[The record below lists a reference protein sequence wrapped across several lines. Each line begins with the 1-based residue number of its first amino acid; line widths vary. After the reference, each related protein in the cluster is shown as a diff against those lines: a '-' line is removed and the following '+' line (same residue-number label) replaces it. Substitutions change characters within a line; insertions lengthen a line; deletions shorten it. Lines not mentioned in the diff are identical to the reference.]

1 MLHSPSHRLRV
12 VAVGGD
18 VGEARRASRRRL
30 AHGAP
35 QHRDHLGTVDGGVGV
50 CAVGDALGFR
60 PILCLFIPSITAA
73 QIRVILPCQNR
84 PKLGA
89 GGGAVGRVGGLVHA
103 VHEAAGADKADGVLR
118 PMVLGVGKILRII
131 NDFDRRAAVHGQL
144 DAVLRGQGVLDDLL
158 GAIGMDEHRHRAGI
172 CVGNG
177 NLHLGFPCPLGQ
189 LDAHGGGGAAVAGG
203 LDLDR
208 SLDRLAVLLCVLDG
222 LVAQLG
228 RRLGF
233 AVFVGLDRAR
243 GAVGGG
249 ALRDGAAVGLGSG
262 FDLGAVGLGGRHGG
276 AAGRAA
282 GLRGRCAA
290 GGTAAR
296 RAAVRG
302 KAPRSAEHHGR
313 AL

>member
-1 MLHSPSHRLRV
+1 
-12 VAVGGD
+12 
-18 VGEARRASRRRL
+18 
-30 AHGAP
+30 
-35 QHRDHLGTVDGGVGV
+35 
-50 CAVGDALGFR
+50 
-60 PILCLFIPSITAA
+60 
-73 QIRVILPCQNR
+73 
-84 PKLGA
+84 
-89 GGGAVGRVGGLVHA
+89 
-103 VHEAAGADKADGVLR
+103 
-118 PMVLGVGKILRII
+118 MVLGVGKILRII
-131 NDFDRRAAVHGQL
+131 HNFDRRAAVHGQL
-144 DAVLRGQGVLDDLL
+144 DAVLRGQGVFDDLL
-158 GAIGMDEHRHRAGI
+158 GAIGMDEDCHRAGLY
-172 CVGNG
+172 VGDG
-177 NLHLGFPCPLGQ
+177 NFHLGVAGILGQ
-189 LDAHGGGGAAVAGG
+189 LDLDGGGGVGVAGG

-262 FDLGAVGLGGRHGG
+262 FDLGAVGLGGSFGFGG
-276 AAGRAA
+276 RRAA
-282 GLRGRCAA
+282 GAAATAGGRTAGTAA